1 MMINKRVN
9 ERKYL
14 SGCSVSL
21 LLQLLL
27 IGRAIPVSMGFNNA
41 MMIQH
46 SSPLRP
52 KPHTSISYQQ
62 HHPLKRT
69 QTIHNFVQHIQL
81 GATSPQMAS
90 QAENN
95 TETEIQPKSLKEDE
109 VFIAAVQE
117 VKYAAKNVTSSSAQF
132 TSAIVSKG
140 PSILWRIFAAFV
152 DVEIRYVIFFMS
164 VVQCLLNHIISL
176 LILFTLLYEKKRLST
191 KKETLHI

>member
-1 MMINKRVN
+1 MINKRVN

-21 LLQLLL
+21 ILQLLL

-62 HHPLKRT
+62 HHSLKRT

-95 TETEIQPKSLKEDE
+95 TENEIQPKSLKEDE

-164 VVQCLLNHIISL
+164 AVKYLLNQISL
-176 LILFTLLYEKKRLST
+176 LIFFTLLYQKKRLST